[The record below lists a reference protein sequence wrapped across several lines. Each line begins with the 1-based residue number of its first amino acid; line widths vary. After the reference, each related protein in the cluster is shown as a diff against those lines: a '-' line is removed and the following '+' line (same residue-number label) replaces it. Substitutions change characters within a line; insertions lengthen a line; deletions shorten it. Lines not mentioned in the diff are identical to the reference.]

1 MSFLSAG
8 TVYADGAVEFAAPT
22 VSLWVT
28 FRGLFLYYADVV
40 PRKAFVLFMSAG
52 LIWGTPYFFIAVAL
66 DHFHTASIVFLRV
79 FLGALVLLPIAL
91 SKGMVR
97 KTLKAWPWVL
107 GFAVLEMV
115 GPWWLITEAERDIS
129 SSLAGLLVTTVPF
142 IAAFL
147 VGFLGD
153 RSAWHPTTV
162 LGLVIGFAGVLS
174 LVGIDVF
181 GGAILL
187 TPVLMVLGAAVGYA
201 VAPIVA
207 NRTPGD
213 VPTLGVIAV
222 SLTIVT
228 IIYAPFAAFTLP
240 ADIAA
245 SPSWEAWVSILILG
259 LACSALAFVIFFALI
274 REIGPARASLITYVN
289 LAVAMVLGVVFLA
302 EPLTAGMLVGFP
314 LVVIGS
320 YLASRQRQ
328 AYVRKGK
335 RGVLTGDKTAEI
347 PETL

>member
-1 MSFLSAG
+1 VSRKALLLFLSVG
-8 TVYADGAVEFAAPT
+8 I
-22 VSLWVT
+22 
-28 FRGLFLYYADVV
+28 
-40 PRKAFVLFMSAG
+40 
-52 LIWGTPYFFIAVAL
+52 IWGTPYFFIAIAIE
-66 DHFHTASIVFLRV
+66 HFHTASVVFLRV
-79 FLGALVLLPIAL
+79 FLGALVLLPIAIR
-91 SKGMVR
+91 KGMLA

-107 GFAVLEMV
+107 AFAVLEMV
-115 GPWWLITEAERDIS
+115 GPWWLITEAERQIS

-142 IAAFL
+142 VAAFL

-153 RSAWHPTTV
+153 RSAWHPKTV
-162 LGLVIGFAGVLS
+162 LGLIVGFAGVVS
-174 LVGIDVF
+174 LVGIDVLQ
-181 GGAILL
+181 GSLVV
-187 TPVLMVLGAAVGYA
+187 TPVLMVLASAVGYA

-222 SLTIVT
+222 SLTMVT
-228 IIYAPFAAFTLP
+228 LIYSPFAAFTLP
-240 ADIAA
+240 ADIMAMPSGGAWA
-245 SPSWEAWVSILILG
+245 SIAVLG
-259 LACSALAFVIFFALI
+259 FFCSALAFVIFFDLI

-302 EPLTAGMLVGFP
+302 EPLTLGMLVGFP
-314 LVVIGS
+314 LVVLGS

-328 AYVRKGK
+328 AYIRKSK

>member
-1 MSFLSAG
+1 VSRKALLLFLSVG
-8 TVYADGAVEFAAPT
+8 I
-22 VSLWVT
+22 
-28 FRGLFLYYADVV
+28 
-40 PRKAFVLFMSAG
+40 
-52 LIWGTPYFFIAVAL
+52 IWGTPYFFIAIAIE
-66 DHFHTASIVFLRV
+66 HFHTASVVFLRV
-79 FLGALVLLPIAL
+79 FLGALVLLPIAIR
-91 SKGMVR
+91 KGMLA

-107 GFAVLEMV
+107 SFAVLEMV
-115 GPWWLITEAERDIS
+115 GPWWLITEAERQIS

-142 IAAFL
+142 VAAFL

-153 RSAWHPTTV
+153 RSAWHPKTV
-162 LGLVIGFAGVLS
+162 LGLIVGFAGVVS
-174 LVGIDVF
+174 LVGIDVLQ
-181 GGAILL
+181 GSLVV
-187 TPVLMVLGAAVGYA
+187 TPVLMVLASAVGYA

-222 SLTIVT
+222 SLTMVT
-228 IIYAPFAAFTLP
+228 LIYSPFAAFTLP
-240 ADIAA
+240 ADIMAMPSGGAWA
-245 SPSWEAWVSILILG
+245 SIAVLG
-259 LACSALAFVIFFALI
+259 FFCSALAFVIFFDLI

-302 EPLTAGMLVGFP
+302 EPLTLGMLVGFP
-314 LVVIGS
+314 LVVLGS

-328 AYVRKGK
+328 AYIRKSK